1 MSPMINK
8 TLEFNQDFQ
17 INIQNWKVNLDIE
30 FNKPENAGIKED
42 FNKIKKN
49 LDYSKMP
56 VYSKD
61 KLQEV
66 IKNLKN
72 RRKWVDFLSG
82 YEDNKDLSRML
93 LQKMD
98 DENNKSI
105 LTYFGVIKK
114 NGRPVNQLPTFSKA
128 IFNHIVEP
136 DTTFKGYD
144 SFKNKYDSIAKHFE
158 NFDKNQETYNQIKQ
172 ECIQNTRKPGQYY
185 GHIELTENFKADE
198 YKIESLETWYPKI
211 EELEQSDTYQNKIIL
226 NDIYQ
231 YINKSVEEDRKLI
244 NDAKEK
250 HIPNAYPK
258 NIIPFFDKELFDKAL
273 QMNGDE
279 QIMHKYEKCYKDN
292 IIQKYSLIYDE
303 KNKATKNAD
312 GFYNLDLNKERKDT
326 SEERHVNE
334 LQFISPNSW
343 CTHSFEGWRHAL
355 GKHYYIILDKDKKV
369 KFGGDYTT
377 QDSFGYLRN
386 RMESSTENND
396 QKFSLDMVIQILSL
410 LKSQDVS
417 IPFDA
422 ALHSDLRYILAKA
435 IIKEK
440 GIEHLK
446 KEYESI
452 STTYNLPKLN
462 KDTLIDILSYS
473 TKNYIEDDDVQ
484 ISKDKFEKLLSGM
497 GIEEKINDKNE
508 EKLKYINIKR
518 FFEEKYN
525 PKSNTPNLSIDD
537 INSKLIELGYSSI
550 DITNEQERNETID
563 TIAKV
568 VIDSDLL
575 KRHNIDLNKVSEI
588 LQKVGLLEK
597 EQNEEFLKNADTI
610 LKNYSFYIK
619 NTINNIGSNRES
631 SEKMK
636 MSELETKLK
645 NLGFISDSLENYI
658 AKYASP
664 MYFDL
669 VFKKEIKIDLKEDE
683 IIQEQNTYDYDN
695 SDDDINIGF
704 MRNFAYIDN
713 DLPNPGDIEFLQF
726 PGMEPIN

>member
-1 MSPMINK
+1 MRDSNTSDAIKASMSPMINK
-8 TLEFNQDFQ
+8 TLEFNQDSQ

-30 FNKPENAGIKED
+30 FNKPENAEIKRD

-105 LTYFGVIKK
+105 LTCFGVIKK
-114 NGRPVNQLPTFSKA
+114 NNRPVNQLPTFSKA

-144 SFKNKYDSIAKHFE
+144 SFRNKYDSIAKPFE
-158 NFDKNQETYNQIKQ
+158 KNREKFNLIKQ
-172 ECIQNTRKPGQYY
+172 ECIQNTQKPDQYY
-185 GHIELTENFKADE
+185 VQIKFTENFKADE
-198 YKIESLETWYPKI
+198 HKIESLETWYPII
-211 EELEQSDTYQNKIIL
+211 EEVEQSDTYQNKIIL

-312 GFYNLDLNKERKDT
+312 GFYNLDLSKERKDT

-410 LKSQDVS
+410 LKSQGVS

-446 KEYESI
+446 KEYKSI

-473 TKNYIEDDDVQ
+473 TKNYIENDDVQ

-550 DITNEQERNETID
+550 DLTNEQERNETID
-563 TIAKV
+563 SIAKV

-610 LKNYSFYIK
+610 LKNYSFYIE

-645 NLGFISDSLENYI
+645 NLGFIPDSLEDYI
-658 AKYASP
+658 EKYASN

-683 IIQEQNTYDYDN
+683 IIQKQNTFPELGK
-695 SDDDINIGF
+695 DI
-704 MRNFAYIDN
+704 
-713 DLPNPGDIEFLQF
+713 PNPDDIEFPQF